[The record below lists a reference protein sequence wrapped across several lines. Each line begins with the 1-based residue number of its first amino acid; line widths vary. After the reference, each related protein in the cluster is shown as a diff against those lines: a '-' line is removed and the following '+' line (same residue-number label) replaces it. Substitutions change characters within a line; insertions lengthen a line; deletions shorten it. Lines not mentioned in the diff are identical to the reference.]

1 VFTDGNTQQYEA
13 LMQEPPNTQPKYDGK
28 KTPATRYKY
37 ADLSCDYCLYHKKCK
52 FELCPY
58 IMDSFNELITDKT
71 FIQAVATSETCESE
85 HKQTLLHLKDSGIVA
100 GVEC

>member
-13 LMQEPPNTQPKYDGK
+13 LMQEPPNTQPKHGRK
-28 KTPATRYKY
+28 APTTKYKY
-37 ADLSCDYCLYHKKCK
+37 ADLSCDYCIYHKKCK

-58 IMDSFNELITDKT
+58 IMDCLNELITDKA
-71 FIQAVATSETCESE
+71 FIQAVAMSETCENE
-85 HKQTLLHLKDSGIVA
+85 HKQTLLHLKTNGAIM